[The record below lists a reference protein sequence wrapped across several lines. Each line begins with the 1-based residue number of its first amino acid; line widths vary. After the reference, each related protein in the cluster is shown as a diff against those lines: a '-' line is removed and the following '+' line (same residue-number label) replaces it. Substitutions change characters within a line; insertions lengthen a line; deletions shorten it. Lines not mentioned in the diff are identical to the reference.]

1 MDLETFW
8 FCLIAVLWAGYFLLE
23 GFDFGVGMLLP
34 FVPRD
39 DRERETQLRAIG
51 PVWDGN
57 ETWLVVAGGA
67 TFAAFPAWYATMFS
81 GLYLALLLVLFFLI
95 IRVVSFEW
103 REKSESPRWRGVWTW
118 ANTVGSAGAALI
130 WGVGLACLVHGLPID
145 ADGEYAGGF
154 RHLFTPYTVFAG
166 IAVVLLFAF
175 HGATF
180 LTLRIAG
187 DLGGRANSAARKLAV
202 PAALVAAAF
211 VIWTVAVAMDRNDK
225 DLLPPALPAA
235 VAIVALALAL
245 VFLFAGRS
253 GRAFAMTAVATVS
266 VVATLFTS
274 LYPRVMVSS
283 PNFENSLTVDGAA
296 SSHYALTVM
305 SVVALIFV
313 PLVLLYQGWTYYV
326 FRKRLG
332 GEASG
337 PQPPEAASA
346 GGELLGEL
354 PR

>member
-1 MDLETFW
+1 MELETFW

-39 DRERETQLRAIG
+39 DAERETQLRAIG

-95 IRVVSFEW
+95 VRVVSFEW
-103 REKSESPRWRGVWTW
+103 REKAETPRWRALWTW
-118 ANTVGSAGAALI
+118 ANTLGSTGAALI
-130 WGVGLACLVHGLPID
+130 WGIGLSCLVHGLPLD
-145 ADGEYAGGF
+145 SNGEYAGSF
-154 RHLFTPYTVFAG
+154 WDLFTPYTLFAG
-166 IAVVLLFAF
+166 ITVVVLFAF

-180 LTLRIAG
+180 LTLRT
-187 DLGGRANSAARKLAV
+187 LGALHERARHAARRLAV
-202 PAALVAAAF
+202 PAAALTAAFLVWTVLVA
-211 VIWTVAVAMDRNDK
+211 IDRNDK
-225 DLLPPALPAA
+225 DLFPPALPAG
-235 VAIVALALAL
+235 VGIVALALAL
-245 VFLFAGRS
+245 AFLVAGRS
-253 GRAFAMTAVATVS
+253 GRAFAMTALATVAL
-266 VVATLFTS
+266 VATLFTS

-296 SSHYALTVM
+296 SSHYALSVM

-326 FRKRLG
+326 FRRRVG
-332 GEASG
+332 GEASE
-337 PQPPEAASA
+337 PQPPEATSA
-346 GGELLGEL
+346 GDELLGEL